1 MEPETDTNP
10 IEQLDRDEKRAIAAA
25 VRARFV
31 TGDIRAAMRQVDEVA
46 RRRLEMNAQVTRL
59 YA

>member
-1 MEPETDTNP
+1 MEPETETNP
-10 IEQLDRDEKRAIAAA
+10 VEQLDRDEKRAIAAV

-31 TGDIRAAMRQVDEVA
+31 TGDVCAAMRHVDDLA
-46 RRRLEMNAQVTRL
+46 RRRLELNAQVTRL